1 MRTCRSM
8 SDLSELVERA
18 LAEDVGT
25 GDVTA
30 RAVVPAAAEG
40 RAHVIQK
47 QAGIVHGYEIAREA
61 FTQTGA
67 TYFDVREPED
77 AWRDD
82 VPKTLFIVHGASR
95 GLLAAERV
103 ALNFMGH
110 LSGIATMT
118 ANFVREVEGTGV
130 RILDTRKTTPG
141 LRDLEKEAVAV
152 GGGVN
157 HRMGLYDAVLIK
169 ENHVAAAGGI
179 AQAVLAARK
188 AGREEVEVETRS
200 LSEVSEAV
208 AAGADRILLDNMDP
222 TAMSR
227 AVALARGATE
237 VPLRIEASGGVTLE
251 NVRRVAQTGVDDIS
265 VGALTHSAPA
275 LDLSMQLRAV

>member
-1 MRTCRSM
+1 VEPA
-8 SDLSELVERA
+8 ELKEIVARA
-18 LAEDVGT
+18 LAEDIGA

-30 RAVVPAAAEG
+30 KAIVPVAAEG
-40 RAHVIQK
+40 RAHVSQK
-47 QAGIVHGYEIAREA
+47 EPGIVHGYEIAREA

-67 TYFDVREPED
+67 TYFDVRAPED
-77 AWRDD
+77 TWRDS
-82 VPKTLFIVHGASR
+82 VPETLFIVHGPSR

-103 ALNFMGH
+103 ALNFLAH
-110 LSGIATMT
+110 LSGIATLT

-141 LRDLEKEAVAV
+141 LRALEKEAVAV

-169 ENHVAAAGGI
+169 ENHVAVAGGI
-179 AQAVLAARK
+179 AAAVLAARE
-188 AGREEVEVETRS
+188 AGRDDVEIETRS

-222 TAMSR
+222 TAMAR
-227 AVALARGATE
+227 AVALARGAADG
-237 VPLRIEASGGVTLE
+237 PLQIEASGGVNLQ

>member
-1 MRTCRSM
+1 VEPEA
-8 SDLSELVERA
+8 LKQLVERA
-18 LAEDVGT
+18 LAEDVGD
-25 GDVTA
+25 GDITA
-30 RAVVPAAAEG
+30 EAIVPASAEG

-47 QAGIVHGYEIAREA
+47 EPGIVHGYEIAREA

-77 AWRDD
+77 SWRDD

-118 ANFVREVEGTGV
+118 ANFVREVAGTGV

-141 LRDLEKEAVAV
+141 LRSLEKEAVAA

-169 ENHVAAAGGI
+169 ENHVEVAGGI

-188 AGREEVEVETRS
+188 AGHEEVEIETRS
-200 LSEVSEAV
+200 LGEVSEAV
-208 AAGADRILLDNMDP
+208 AAGAERILLDNMDP
-222 TAMSR
+222 TAMAR
-227 AVALARGATE
+227 AVALARGAADG
-237 VPLRIEASGGVTLE
+237 PIDIEASGGVNLQ
-251 NVRRVAQTGVDDIS
+251 NVRRVAETGVDDIS
-265 VGALTHSAPA
+265 IGALTHSAPS
-275 LDLSMQLRAV
+275 LDLSMQLKAV